1 MDKTLVNYI
10 EEAEGRV
17 TEQFKNKLN
26 FLNLIR
32 LWTDGYN
39 EIQQTLLD
47 VEDIKDIEES
57 SGVQLDNI
65 GNIIGQP
72 RELTDISATGFF
84 GFESDPGAQPFGSI
98 SNERGGLYY
107 SLRDPE
113 SATGVVELSDS
124 LYKIFLRSK
133 IIQNNAGGT
142 PEEIIQVVNDIFN
155 PSVVELFEGG
165 SDPDEPAVFTLAI
178 GRDWNDPD
186 LTVFP
191 GLDETQIADRLIPKP
206 AGVRIEYINIQVDP
220 TLLAVNNIWEQA
232 ANNLY
237 RVANQEIFQNL

>member
-1 MDKTLVNYI
+1 MDKTIVNYI

-17 TEQFKNKLN
+17 TEQFKNKPN

-32 LWTDGYN
+32 LWIDGYS

-47 VEDIKDIEES
+47 IEDIKDIEES

-98 SNERGGLYY
+98 GNERGGLYY

-113 SATGVVELSDS
+113 SATGVIGLSDS

-133 IIQNNAGGT
+133 IVQNNAGGT
-142 PEEIIQVVNDIFN
+142 PEEVIQVVKSIFN
-155 PSVVELFEGG
+155 PPYVELYEGG
-165 SDPDEPAVFTLAI
+165 TDPDEPAVFTLNI
-178 GRDWNDPD
+178 GREWNDPD

-191 GLDETQIADRLIPKP
+191 GLDETQVATRLIPKP
-206 AGVRIEYINIQVDP
+206 AGVRIEFIDVTVTP
-220 TLLAVNNIWEQA
+220 TLEVVSLWEQA

-237 RVANQEIFQNL
+237 RTTNQEVFQNL

>member
-1 MDKTLVNYI
+1 MDKTLVDYVD
-10 EEAEGRV
+10 EAEGRV
-17 TEQFKNKLN
+17 TEQFKDKVN

-32 LWTDGYN
+32 LWIDGFD
-39 EIQQTLLD
+39 EVQKTLLD
-47 VEDIKDIEES
+47 IEGIKDIEES

-98 SNERGGLYY
+98 DNDRGGLYY

-113 SATGVVELSDS
+113 SAVGVISLSDY
-124 LYKIFLRSK
+124 LYKTFLRSK
-133 IIQNNAGGT
+133 IVQNNAGGT
-142 PEEIIQVVNDIFN
+142 PEEIIQVVKGIFN
-155 PSVVELFEGG
+155 PSIVELFEGG

-178 GRDWNDPD
+178 GRDWNDPEE
-186 LTVFP
+186 TVFP

-206 AGVRIEYINIQVDP
+206 VGVRIEYINIQVDP
-220 TLLAVNNIWEQA
+220 TLLAVNTMWEQA
-232 ANNLY
+232 SNNLY
-237 RVANQEIFQNL
+237 RVVNQEIFQNL